1 MLARIF
7 VDKME
12 HFFLK
17 RRLDE
22 DDFENYFETLFPPVN
37 EGVDK
42 VASTFSEFLIPIVN
56 QQVKRK
62 NKQKKPNISCTEKIP
77 GQMAMLLG
85 QLKNS
90 KNE

>member
-7 VDKME
+7 VDKMK

-22 DDFENYFETLFPPVN
+22 DDFENYFEALFPPVN

-42 VASTFSEFLIPIVN
+42 VASTFSEFLIPVVN

-62 NKQKKPNISCTEKIP
+62 NRQKKQISL
-77 GQMAMLLG
+77 A
-85 QLKNS
+85 LKKFLVS
-90 KNE
+90 WQCYLVS

>member
-1 MLARIF
+1 MKIEMLARIF
-7 VDKME
+7 FDKTK
-12 HFFLK
+12 HFSLK

-22 DDFENYFETLFPPVN
+22 DDFENYFEALFPPLN

-62 NKQKKPNISCTEKIP
+62 NKQKNKY
-77 GQMAMLLG
+77 LLH
-85 QLKNS
+85 
-90 KNE
+90 

>member
-22 DDFENYFETLFPPVN
+22 DDFENYFEALFPPVN

-62 NKQKKPNISCTEKIP
+62 NKQKKIISKQISL
-77 GQMAMLLG
+77 A
-85 QLKNS
+85 LKKFLARWQCYLVS
-90 KNE
+90 